1 MYVLIL
7 ERDFTGY
14 SFSGMQDCYEFFE
27 WDARAIEVIKSESTE
42 NWISINFPQINPV
55 KNGEW

>member
-1 MYVLIL
+1 MNLTSYKI
-7 ERDFTGY
+7 RKQIK
-14 SFSGMQDCYEFFE
+14 SGMQDCYEFFE
-27 WDARAIEVIKSESTE
+27 WGARAIEVIKSESTE